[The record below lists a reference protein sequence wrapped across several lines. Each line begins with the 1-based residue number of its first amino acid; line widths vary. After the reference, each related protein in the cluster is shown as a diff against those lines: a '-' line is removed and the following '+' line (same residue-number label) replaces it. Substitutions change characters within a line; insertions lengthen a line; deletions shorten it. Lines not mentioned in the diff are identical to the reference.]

1 MIRQRLNGT
10 NMTVGPWPTLW
21 TGAERLARAA
31 ETETA
36 ETETETAEAET
47 AETETAETETA
58 EAATETV
65 ERGSA
70 ERLARQRAAALRQQ
84 AGQRAARDGLQV
96 GQVLPRGQVRLAR
109 PGADHQPGEPQ
120 LPCRDGLE
128 GEGGLVEGAEACGGD
143 HEHRCA
149 EHGGEIGE
157 RGAGR
162 VVADQQAAR
171 PLDQDQVAGAG
182 ELADIPGRVGQVK
195 RRQAADA

>member
-36 ETETETAEAET
+36 ETEP
-47 AETETAETETA
+47 A

-109 PGADHQPGEPQ
+109 PAADHH
-120 LPCRDGLE
+120 
-128 GEGGLVEGAEACGGD
+128 A
-143 HEHRCA
+143 
-149 EHGGEIGE
+149 
-157 RGAGR
+157 
-162 VVADQQAAR
+162 
-171 PLDQDQVAGAG
+171 
-182 ELADIPGRVGQVK
+182 
-195 RRQAADA
+195 